1 MIWKPECSQGVEP
14 SRIWAFWITTKKKLS
29 LEACYKYDS
38 ICRIY
43 IENVKR
49 KQKLRWDSYELQNC
63 RQMCACPVLY
73 LLLTSLCLTQP
84 SNPPL
89 LPRPLERNSWRFLR
103 HAWYLTVEEDRK
115 VTKRSFHFSG
125 GSPVSIQFNLQV
137 GLGRRELSIH
147 CHLHH
152 MHPRKKCLPGG
163 ATVNLF
169 SLLSRCPW
177 MSSLMEGE
185 PFRRNDSVEVG
196 SGGTLN
202 KLCR

>member
-38 ICRIY
+38 ICWIY

-63 RQMCACPVLY
+63 RQMCSCPVLY

-115 VTKRSFHFSG
+115 
-125 GSPVSIQFNLQV
+125 
-137 GLGRRELSIH
+137 ELS
-147 CHLHH
+147 LQWWKS
-152 MHPRKKCLPGG
+152 R
-163 ATVNLF
+163 VNIVQLAGWTREKRAVY
-169 SLLSRCPW
+169 SLSFASHAPKEKVFTW
-177 MSSLMEGE
+177 WSHG
-185 PFRRNDSVEVG
+185 
-196 SGGTLN
+196 
-202 KLCR
+202 